1 MFTTDGSMVQFS
13 TAGYDSRVAGIDE
26 VSARSVLAEMQERL
40 ASDPMTALGITP
52 SASAEDVR
60 AAFLALTKQYHPV
73 RFGRMAADIQK
84 LSNEVFLALRAA
96 HDTAAKNLRKRSGPI
111 PTTRAQPASGPT
123 VAPLAAALPTAQAQ
137 PGRIVQQPPPKLA
150 RPNAGNA
157 ANERTERSPGRHAG
171 GAVGPEQRSEGR
183 SENNDTGERPATPAV
198 PPTPSAA
205 SSGTKAAVRT
215 VGAQPTGPTPA
226 RPAPRAAAAAPAAA
240 VRDEAGV
247 LDLLQRQQWDPAKTA
262 LHQLS
267 ARDPGSKRL
276 RALMCYARGREA
288 QLSGLVD
295 DARVELQDAL
305 DLDPEL
311 QLAKTALTELFTRRK

>member
-1 MFTTDGSMVQFS
+1 MVQFS
-13 TAGYDSRVAGIDE
+13 AAGYDSAVAGLDE
-26 VSARSVLAEMQERL
+26 VSARSVLAEMQDRL
-40 ASDPMTALGITP
+40 ASDPLAALGITP

-60 AAFLALTKQYHPV
+60 SAFLELTKQYHPV
-73 RFGRMAADIQK
+73 RFGRMATDIQK

-96 HDTAAKNLRKRSGPI
+96 HDAFAKSLRRRSGPI
-111 PTTRAQPASGPT
+111 PTARPPASGPT
-123 VAPLAAALPTAQAQ
+123 AAPAPPTAAPAAPLPAAAP

-150 RPNAGNA
+150 RPTSAG
-157 ANERTERSPGRHAG
+157 
-171 GAVGPEQRSEGR
+171 
-183 SENNDTGERPATPAV
+183 DTGERPAIPAV
-198 PPTPSAA
+198 PMPPSTGAKPGARPPGPQPAQRAANPPRA
-205 SSGTKAAVRT
+205 SS
-215 VGAQPTGPTPA
+215 
-226 RPAPRAAAAAPAAA
+226 APAAQ
-240 VRDEAGV
+240 RDEPAV
-247 LDLLQRQQWDPAKTA
+247 LELLQRQQWDQARSA

-267 ARDPGSKRL
+267 ARDPGSKRI